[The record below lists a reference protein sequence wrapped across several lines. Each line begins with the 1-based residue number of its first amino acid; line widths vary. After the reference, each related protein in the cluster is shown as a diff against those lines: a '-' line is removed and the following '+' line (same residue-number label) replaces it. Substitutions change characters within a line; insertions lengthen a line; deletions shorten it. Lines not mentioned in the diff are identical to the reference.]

1 MGSSNKSILKTL
13 LYSDIFDYPL
23 SKEEIWK
30 YLISKKKENYHDFI
44 NHLSNKETSFGNKN
58 NYFFLNGRDGLVIIR
73 TKKEKE
79 SLKKIKFAQKIIS
92 SLTIIPTVRFIGISG
107 ALAMKNSDEGDDID
121 LFIISSKNS
130 VWITR
135 LLMVLVLK
143 ILGVYRERNGKNISN
158 KICLNMLIDEAS
170 LLFPKKRRDLY
181 TAHEIAQIMPMFQ
194 KDNIYEKFIYSNNWI
209 SKFLPNAF
217 DKKEKFLSANLNIT
231 DKIFNWIFEIFPI
244 EVLLKNIQIRYMK
257 NHLTKETILDN
268 FIAFHPFDYKTYVL
282 KTYAK
287 KLAKF
292 NIVFNTRGY

>member
-30 YLISKKKENYHDFI
+30 YLISEKKENHHDFI
-44 NHLSNKETSFGNKN
+44 NYLNNKETSFDNKN
-58 NYFFLNGRDGLVIIR
+58 NYFFLNGRGSLVTIR

-79 SLKKIKFAQKIIS
+79 SLKKIKFAQKISS
-92 SLTIIPTVRFIGISG
+92 SLSMIPTVRFIGISG

-143 ILGVYRERNGKNISN
+143 ILGVYRERDGKNISN
-158 KICLNMLIDEAS
+158 KICLNMLIDERS

-181 TAHEIAQIMPMFQ
+181 TAHEIAQIMPIFQ

-217 DKKEKFLSANLNIT
+217 DKKEKFSSANLNVI
-231 DKIFNWIFEIFPI
+231 DKIFNWGFAIFPI